1 MSTADII
8 EIGQLVQ
15 RWGLARDQGRW
26 PVLEDCY
33 TPDGEMHVTWY
44 SGSAKGFVEASRKTF
59 RQEGPRTKHLIGTPV
74 IELNGDRALA
84 ETTIQIL
91 GRAVIS
97 GVAVDN
103 LSYARFIDRI
113 VRHAGQWKI
122 ATRTAVY
129 EKDRFD
135 PVIPG
140 PAFDR
145 LMAETDFSAVP
156 EAYRFIG
163 HRLLDMGK
171 ALMPGILTDGSPAAE
186 AYRTESE
193 AWLAADRQVFTN
205 R

>member
-1 MSTADII
+1 MTTADMI
-8 EIGQLVQ
+8 EIGQLMQ

-26 PVLEDCY
+26 AVLEACY
-33 TPDGEMHVTWY
+33 TPEGEMHVTWY
-44 SGSAKGFVEASRKTF
+44 SGSARGFVEASRKTF
-59 RQEGPRTKHLIGTPV
+59 KQEGPRTKHLIGTPV

-103 LSYARFIDRI
+103 LSYARFIDRL
-113 VRHAGQWKI
+113 VRHDGAWRI
-122 ATRTAVY
+122 ARRVAVY

-140 PAFDR
+140 PDFDR
-145 LMAETDFSAVP
+145 LMAETDISAVP

-171 ALMPGILTDGSPAAE
+171 ALVPGILTDGSPAAE
-186 AYRTESE
+186 AYRAECE
-193 AWLAADRQVFTN
+193 AWLAAD
-205 R
+205 